1 MTSSDENVRP
11 APAAYE
17 DLARMVDFAVVSPDV
32 SDDQMARACER
43 AKAGGVGRLTVR
55 PADLDMVCRWMDGS
69 GIPVGAVVSYPHGG
83 DTTAVKLFA
92 VRDALGR
99 GAKAIE
105 TVLSPARM
113 ISRQFRYLESEL
125 LQMAQECHRAG
136 AELIVDFELGWL
148 PADLRAIACRLA
160 KRTEADWVRPAS
172 LYGPAYTS
180 EDVQLLTSKLG
191 DRVKVS
197 GAWPATIEAALAA
210 HASGVAGFQS
220 TDPEPLL
227 TAWRTELKRREL
239 EAAAVRR
246 AELG

>member
-1 MTSSDENVRP
+1 MTSSEETVRP
-11 APAAYE
+11 APAVYE
-17 DLARMVDFAVVSPDV
+17 DLARMVDFAVVAPDV
-32 SDDQMARACER
+32 SDDHMARACDR

-69 GIPVGAVVSYPHGG
+69 GIPVGAVVSYPHGA
-83 DTTAVKLFA
+83 DTTAAKLFA

-99 GAKAIE
+99 GARAIE

-125 LQMAQECHRAG
+125 QQMAQECHRAR

-148 PADLRAIACRLA
+148 TADLRAIACRLA
-160 KRTEADWVRPAS
+160 KRTEVDWVRPAS

-180 EDVQLLTSKLG
+180 EDVQLLRSKLG
-191 DRVKVS
+191 DLVKVS

-210 HASGVAGFQS
+210 HAGGVAGFQS

-227 TAWRTELKRREL
+227 TAWSKELKRREL
-239 EAAAVRR
+239 EAAVARKP
-246 AELG
+246 ELG